1 MAVIIRCTA
10 RFITRHTNGDIA
22 LRAALYAPL
31 REIGIVLQP
40 PNDSSFATIA
50 YYPDPDTESNYRCIN
65 LAHGWCKRFVTTRLS
80 KSWTDVTYLLHAPAP
95 TSRPSLPDPFLFSPF
110 PPPLVFSTFVTLDGK
125 LGRDRRD
132 YRDKQGE
139 AVILERSPLPSS
151 IT

>member
-22 LRAALYAPL
+22 LRAALRSA
-31 REIGIVLQP
+31 RSGSCSNRQ
-40 PNDSSFATIA
+40 TIR
-50 YYPDPDTESNYRCIN
+50 PSPRSLIIPIRNTESNYRCIN

-95 TSRPSLPDPFLFSPF
+95 TSRPSLPDPFLFSP
-110 PPPLVFSTFVTLDGK
+110 PPSPPLVFSTFVTLDGK
-125 LGRDRRD
+125 LGRDRKD
-132 YRDKQGE
+132 YQDKQGE